1 VGLQSIGF
9 STIDP
14 NLEISRVLYNLGLLQ
29 KQYPFNSKPVCRL
42 RIFSLGID
50 ISNRVAKFSIKKREQ
65 KICMNML
72 T

>member
-9 STIDP
+9 SAIDP

-50 ISNRVAKFSIKKREQ
+50 ISNRVAKFSIKKEN
-65 KICMNML
+65 KKL
-72 T
+72 A